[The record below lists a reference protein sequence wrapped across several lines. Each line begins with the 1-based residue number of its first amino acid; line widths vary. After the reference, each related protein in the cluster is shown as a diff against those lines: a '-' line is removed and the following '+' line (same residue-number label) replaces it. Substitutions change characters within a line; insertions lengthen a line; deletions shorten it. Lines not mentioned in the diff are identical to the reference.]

1 MIEVSQGSWHTMSVA
16 IIVITANTSVLGAG
30 AIPCAFWVL
39 TYLLLIKT
47 LWVSVISVFILKI
60 RKRRLREVK

>member
-1 MIEVSQGSWHTMSVA
+1 MIEVSQGSWHTVSVA
-16 IIVITANTSVLGAG
+16 IIVTMANTSILWAG
-30 AIPCAFWVL
+30 AIPRAFCVL

-47 LWVSVISVFILKI
+47 IWVSAISVFILKI